1 MLQKLKSIIEA
12 QTGEVLQ
19 TGPSENLPPLAERNG
34 PNARGAA
41 GRGRDRGVR
50 GGVRGVGGA
59 ASQRSCASLNSKGG
73 WEVVRRDSRGPDSR
87 DPSK

>member
-1 MLQKLKSIIEA
+1 VLQKLKSIIEA

-34 PNARGAA
+34 PNARGAG

-50 GGVRGVGGA
+50 GGA
-59 ASQRSCASLNSKGG
+59 ASQRSSASPNSKGG
-73 WEVVRRDSRGPDSR
+73 WEVVRRDSRGPGSR
-87 DPSK
+87 GPSK

>member
-12 QTGEVLQ
+12 QTGEELQ

-41 GRGRDRGVR
+41 GRGRDKGVR
-50 GGVRGVGGA
+50 GAA
-59 ASQRSCASLNSKGG
+59 ASQRSIASPNSKGG
-73 WEVVRRDSRGPDSR
+73 WEVIRRDSTGT
-87 DPSK
+87 SK

>member
-1 MLQKLKSIIEA
+1 VLQKLKTIIEA

-50 GGVRGVGGA
+50 GA
-59 ASQRSCASLNSKGG
+59 ASQRSSASPNSKGG
-73 WEVVRRDSRGPDSR
+73 WEVIRRDSPRGP
-87 DPSK
+87 SK